1 MNNNTLTFIY
11 KYCNIQKN
19 KTEYMKI
26 LVMFPDYKGQVITG
40 PVGEKLLELQ
50 KNSKHEISFLSIL
63 NGGEKEEM
71 EKILN
76 LPTHP
81 FFHKTFCKEKG
92 LTHALLHGY
101 AWVMENRL
109 NQEHIVV
116 RFDPDEHPIEDIE
129 YIARVT
135 NIQNYGRPT
144 ISVWE
149 FKLDKEIA
157 SEAEILVNENIFP
170 HMYKTYTDGKVSLT
184 NTHGFQCFAPG
195 TISKILPLAKKIVES
210 TEEYT
215 GETLMWGMDAI
226 MILSAA
232 YSPDYLRIVKRKIR
246 PEKIR
251 DRPIAKIG
259 KQIENHAL
267 LLMIGRKILK

>member
-1 MNNNTLTFIY
+1 M
-11 KYCNIQKN
+11 QQN

-40 PVGEKLLELQ
+40 PVGEKLLEFQ
-50 KNSKHEISFLSIL
+50 KNSKHEVSFLSIL

-76 LPTHP
+76 SETPS
-81 FFHKTFCKEKG
+81 FQKTFCEKKG

-101 AWVMENRL
+101 TWVMENRL

-116 RFDPDEHPIEDIE
+116 RFDPDEHPIENIE
-129 YIARVT
+129 YIARAT
-135 NIQNYGRPT
+135 NIENYSRPT

-232 YSPDYLRIVKRKIR
+232 YSTGNLKIAKHKIR